1 MRWFLAQKVVSNF
14 FYVALV
20 CLLQPRCRF
29 LINIARGSAKVQCHV
44 LLSIGRWL
52 SARFTHAACEKAEK
66 WINKVERKINKIRCR
81 KHSLPVA
88 FLSCVCR
95 GTKLA
100 ARLST
105 LVTSVPSTGRSNR
118 EDQVQGHAE
127 RRRRM
132 CTFLTIF
139 LGFCLLHYLV
149 CYNVKHHAIVVTLAV
164 RSLPSSSVA
173 CWSFKVFVARLFHT
187 HPPRPSQNGKEER
200 KLWSCQPCRFCFVLL

>member
-1 MRWFLAQKVVSNF
+1 MGEVISCTKKWFLTFKV
-14 FYVALV
+14 
-20 CLLQPRCRF
+20 
-29 LINIARGSAKVQCHV
+29 HV
-44 LLSIGRWL
+44 LLFYGHMIKRSFHTCSLWKGRK
-52 SARFTHAACEKAEK
+52 EN
-66 WINKVERKINKIRCR
+66 NKVERKINKIRCR
-81 KHSLPVA
+81 KHSLPIA

-105 LVTSVPSTGRSNR
+105 LVTSVSSTGRSNR

-127 RRRRM
+127 RRWRM
-132 CTFLTIF
+132 CTFLTNF
-139 LGFCLLHYLV
+139 LGFYLLHYLV

-173 CWSFKVFVARLFHT
+173 CWSFKVFVSRLLHCT
-187 HPPRPSQNGKEER
+187 HPRRASENGKEER

>member
-1 MRWFLAQKVVSNF
+1 M
-14 FYVALV
+14 

-29 LINIARGSAKVQCHV
+29 LINIARGSAEVHV
-44 LLSIGRWL
+44 LLFYGHMIKRSFHTCSLWKGRKVN
-52 SARFTHAACEKAEK
+52 EK
-66 WINKVERKINKIRCR
+66 KVERKINKIRCR
-81 KHSLPVA
+81 KHSLPIA

-100 ARLST
+100 VTLIDLSH
-105 LVTSVPSTGRSNR
+105 LRVFDRNGSNR

-127 RRRRM
+127 WRSRM

-139 LGFCLLHYLV
+139 LGFYFLHYLV

-173 CWSFKVFVARLFHT
+173 CWNFKLFVSRLLHCT
-187 HPPRPSQNGKEER
+187 HPPRASQNDKEER
-200 KLWSCQPCRFCFVLL
+200 

>member
-1 MRWFLAQKVVSNF
+1 MYF
-14 FYVALV
+14 FYGHMIK
-20 CLLQPRCRF
+20 RSFHTCR
-29 LINIARGSAKVQCHV
+29 LWK
-44 LLSIGRWL
+44 GR
-52 SARFTHAACEKAEK
+52 K

-100 ARLST
+100 ARFST
-105 LVTSVPSTGRSNR
+105 LVTSVSSTGRSNR

-139 LGFCLLHYLV
+139 LGFYLLHYLV

-164 RSLPSSSVA
+164 RFLPSSSVA
-173 CWSFKVFVARLFHT
+173 CWSFKVFVSSLLHCS
-187 HPPRPSQNGKEER
+187 HPPGASQNGKEGR